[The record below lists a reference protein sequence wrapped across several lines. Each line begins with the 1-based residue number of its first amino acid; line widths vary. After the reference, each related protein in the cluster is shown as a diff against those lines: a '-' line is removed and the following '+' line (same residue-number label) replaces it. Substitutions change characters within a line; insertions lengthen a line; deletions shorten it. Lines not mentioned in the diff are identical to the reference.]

1 VDRINLDMLA
11 QHWVHSH
18 EEDTEE
24 EMVFRP
30 ASYPFPPSRGRKSL
44 QLEPGGRLATSGP
57 GPDDRSVK
65 TQGRWRLESSNRL
78 VLYPAGSD
86 APKSTLQIL
95 SGAPDKLVV
104 KKD

>member
-1 VDRINLDMLA
+1 MDRINLDMLA

-44 QLEPGGRLATSGP
+44 QLEPGGRLATKRTNLVDG
-57 GPDDRSVK
+57 SVR
-65 TQGRWRLESSNRL
+65 GANAA
-78 VLYPAGSD
+78 VLHR
-86 APKSTLQIL
+86 I
-95 SGAPDKLVV
+95 
-104 KKD
+104 